1 MLPSAAPHENVRAC
15 EGVASMNRVAIFSLA
30 LAAAGTAYAAT
41 PPSPPVFW
49 AGCAGALAVKA
60 ERSTN
65 PSLNAH
71 FTPIARRA
79 LAQARVAANPERLS
93 VPQINAVAV
102 SAVRT
107 FRSQAGQ
114 NPAGFEKAVKLCA
127 DSVAKL
133 PK

>member
-1 MLPSAAPHENVRAC
+1 
-15 EGVASMNRVAIFSLA
+15 MNRLAIFLLA
-30 LAAAGTAYAAT
+30 PAAGGSAYAAT

-60 ERSTN
+60 ERSAS

-71 FTPIARRA
+71 YTPLARRA

-93 VPQINAVAV
+93 VPQINGVAI
-102 SAVRT
+102 SAARSLRT
-107 FRSQAGQ
+107 QVAQ
-114 NPAGFEKAVKLCA
+114 NPAAFEKAVKLCA

>member
-1 MLPSAAPHENVRAC
+1 
-15 EGVASMNRVAIFSLA
+15 MNRFAIFLWA
-30 LAAAGTAYAAT
+30 LAASGSAYAAA

-60 ERSTN
+60 ERSGS

-71 FTPIARRA
+71 YTPLARRA
-79 LAQARVAANPERLS
+79 LSQARVAANPERLS
-93 VPQINAVAV
+93 VPQINGVAI
-102 SAVRT
+102 SAARSFRT
-107 FRSQAGQ
+107 QLTQ
-114 NPAGFEKAVKLCA
+114 NPAAAAGFEKAVKLCA

>member
-1 MLPSAAPHENVRAC
+1 
-15 EGVASMNRVAIFSLA
+15 MNRFAILLLA
-30 LAAAGTAYAAT
+30 SAAAGAAYAAT

-60 ERSTN
+60 ERSAS

-71 FTPIARRA
+71 FTPMARRA

-93 VPQINAVAV
+93 VPQINGVAI
-102 SAVRT
+102 SAARSFRT
-107 FRSQAGQ
+107 QLTQ
-114 NPAGFEKAVKLCA
+114 NPAAAPGFDKAVKLCS
-127 DSVAKL
+127 DSIARL